1 MKKILIL
8 LLAAAISSAS
18 LFGAETKANPADILK
33 DKANFSKLD
42 LFENE
47 AVFLDPQINIDV
59 VKAYEQNPSAYADN
73 ELLPIALCYMT
84 LQQPQKTMQLLEKF
98 MAACPDNLRALRT
111 YATLVLLNGDQD
123 KALSLY
129 KKAYDSGDKEVAK
142 SIAMAF
148 VLMGKPGEMGP
159 YIEDLKA
166 YAKTELSPFT
176 MLLIYA
182 YRNQDAKDLVL
193 AKSAI
198 SALDTKKAMET
209 AATDSVV
216 ACLNL
221 YLAEKSVWDPKSLVI
236 PAKGASLSGHLGL
249 AREIYNQVLEAD
261 PKNTEALRGKAVV
274 EFKLG
279 GLMDAANL
287 IKSAIDAG
295 DKSAVNDAMELALTA
310 KSEAVYNMFKPM
322 FEGFDFNLPIRLA
335 MLNFSVKYPDNADI
349 FFMSIDGEN
358 GEKMMREASLK
369 PAISEGLKKYNSDSR
384 AAKYSD
390 FALKN

>member
-18 LFGAETKANPADILK
+18 LCGAEAKANPTAVLK

-42 LFENE
+42 LFEDE
-47 AVFLDPQINIDV
+47 AVFLDPNVNIEV
-59 VKAYEQNPSAYADN
+59 VKAYEQNPSAYADK
-73 ELLPIALCYMT
+73 ELLPVALCYMT

-111 YATLVLLNGDQD
+111 YATLLLLKGDKD
-123 KALSLY
+123 KAISLY
-129 KKAYDSGDKEVAK
+129 KKAYDSGDKEVVK

-148 VLMGKPGEMGP
+148 VLMGKPDEIEP
-159 YIEDLKA
+159 YVGDLKNL
-166 YAKTELSPFT
+166 AKTELSPFT

-182 YRNQDAKDLVL
+182 YRNPDAKDLEL

-198 SALDTKKAMET
+198 SALDAKKAMEN
-209 AATDSVV
+209 AASDSLVT
-216 ACLNL
+216 CLNL
-221 YLAEKSVWDPKSLVI
+221 YLAEKSVWTPEALVI

-249 AREIYNQVLEAD
+249 SREIYNQVLEAD

-295 DKSAVNDAMELALTA
+295 DKSAINDAMELALTA
-310 KSEAVYNMFKPM
+310 KSEAVYNMFKPLY
-322 FEGFDFNLPIRLA
+322 EGFDFNLPVRLA
-335 MLNFSVKYPDNADI
+335 MLNFAVKYPDNADI
-349 FFMSIDGEN
+349 FFMSIGGEN
-358 GEKMMREASLK
+358 GKKMMGEASLK
-369 PAISEGLKKYNSDSR
+369 SLVSEGLNKYKADSR

-390 FALKN
+390 LILKN